1 MEPDMKVHVAVKL
14 QAQRQQFFVG
24 QVESVAFSTRNRL
37 EHQVFQKP
45 AVAPAAEADAPRNA
59 ATGMTGQPQGTL
71 PKTDRLIVKEHH
83 GQLFDVDQSVDER
96 AIGQVAQGG
105 EWPGPGTA
113 ASAAEAMTPLVQRRR
128 L

>member
-1 MEPDMKVHVAVKL
+1 MKVQVAVKL
-14 QAQRQQFFVG
+14 QAQRQEFFVS
-24 QVESVAFSTRNRL
+24 QVKSVAFSTRNRL

-45 AVAPAAEADAPRNA
+45 AVGPAAKADAPRNA
-59 ATGMTGQPQGTL
+59 ATGMTSQPQGTL
-71 PKTDRLIVKEHH
+71 PKTNRLVVKEYH
-83 GQLFDVDQSVDER
+83 GQFFDVDQSVDER
-96 AIGQVAQGG
+96 AIGQVAQGS